1 MLNEELLSQPM
12 PPAVVYVVTQ
22 DRVRSGKGIQVV
34 ETNGWD
40 RNSGGQID
48 YVIGKRMRQG
58 GLVSLYSLKE
68 CYASL
73 EEAANA
79 VEDMAGKI
87 LHEEQAKFNAVRARL
102 ISAKREAKKQAG
114 FATAAKSMIKY
125 SHL

>member
-1 MLNEELLSQPM
+1 MGKSMLNEELLSQSM

-22 DRVRSGKGIQVV
+22 DRVRSGKGIQVL

-48 YVIGKRMRQG
+48 YVIGKRMKQG
-58 GLVSLYSLKE
+58 GLVNRYSLRE

-79 VEDMAGKI
+79 TEEMAGKI

-114 FATAAKSMIKY
+114 LS
-125 SHL
+125 